1 MVGEEVYDMYSYN
14 LKISIFSKERRLEEI
29 IRSIC
34 PLQGFTHEIESSD
47 TVDISMLPECDI
59 LVWDLPGRPL
69 KLRESCKANRMLI
82 FCADADSV
90 KNFDMAE
97 LEAADEFWERPFH
110 YDRIAVRI
118 RHLLEKIKLEEDLYL
133 SNTCL
138 NVITDNIPDMLWIKT
153 LDGTHTFVN
162 KEFCSIVGKDKNDVT
177 GRDHCYIWGV
187 SPDDPNSGADICRQT
202 EDAVIAKGHRMKFT
216 EQVKGQK
223 GMRQFITFK
232 SPLYD
237 REHNALGTV
246 GYGHDITD
254 LENMYAE
261 NKILLNSMPYA
272 VLIRDKDGK
281 ILEVNSKFEETFNV
295 LQKDVIDTFYN
306 DWANCTFLP
315 ERMLNKEGFKEA
327 VTRSTDNCRKVMELR
342 QDNICDFLGN
352 VTGHICIFRDVTIER
367 QLEAKIVQNANT
379 DFLTGLYNRRY
390 FYEYVKEHCTGKRLS
405 LLSVDLDRFKDIN
418 DTYGHQTG
426 DGALMITSRLLQE
439 CFPNDLVVRMGGDE
453 FLILRVGNCSV
464 QELEQSAQMMLD
476 KLCSTYAATENL
488 HILSASVGIT
498 QSHDSNEDIDILLQ
512 QSDIALY
519 QAKQNGRGRYWLYD
533 KG

>member
-1 MVGEEVYDMYSYN
+1 MYCYN
-14 LKISIFSKERRLEEI
+14 LKISIFSKEKHLEEI
-29 IRSIC
+29 IRSIS
-34 PLQGFTHEIESSD
+34 PLEGFTHEIESSD
-47 TVDISMLPECDI
+47 IVDISQLPESDV
-59 LVWDLPGRPL
+59 LVWDLPGRPSE
-69 KLRESCKANRMLI
+69 LRESCKTNRALI
-82 FCADADSV
+82 FCTDADTI
-90 KNFDMAE
+90 KNFDTIE
-97 LEAADEFWERPFH
+97 LGAADDFWERPFH
-110 YDRIAVRI
+110 CGRIAIRF
-118 RHLLEKIKLEEDLYL
+118 RHLLERIKLAEDLYL

-138 NVITDNIPDMLWIKT
+138 SAITDNIPDMLWIKT

-162 KEFCSIVGKDKNDVT
+162 NEFCSIVGKDKKDVI

-202 EDAVIAKGHRMKFT
+202 EDAVIAKGARMQFT

-237 REHNALGTV
+237 RKHNILGTV

-295 LQKDVIDTFYN
+295 PKEDVMDTFYN
-306 DWANCTFLP
+306 DWAESTFLP
-315 ERMLNKEGFKEA
+315 ERMLNKEGFKEVVIKA
-327 VTRSTDNCRKVMELR
+327 PNNDKKIMELR
-342 QDNICDFLGN
+342 QDDICDFLGN
-352 VTGHICIFRDVTIER
+352 VTGQICIFRDVTIER

-390 FYEYVKEHCTGKRLS
+390 LYEYIQAHCTGKRLS
-405 LLSVDLDRFKDIN
+405 LLSVDLDHFKDVN
-418 DTYGHQTG
+418 DTYGHQIG
-426 DGALMITSRLLQE
+426 DEALVITSRLLQE
-439 CFPNDLVVRMGGDE
+439 CFPDDLVVRMGGDE
-453 FLILRVGNCSV
+453 FLILRVGNCSI
-464 QELEQSAQMMLD
+464 QELEQNAQIMLD
-476 KLCSTYAATENL
+476 KLCSTYAAAENL
-488 HILSASVGIT
+488 RILSASVGIT
-498 QSHDSNEDIDILLQ
+498 QSHDSQEDIDVLLQ

-519 QAKQNGRGRYWLYD
+519 QAKQNGRGRYWVYD
-533 KG
+533 KGEG